1 MELLQYALERN
12 RNPLDINN
20 FALYFCFYPL
30 RLGEF
35 QMLFSSARR
44 EWEGAKDGG
53 RERRLFCSF
62 SLSLPLF
69 PSHPNTQTPH
79 SLTRTP
85 LADEKVKFQLFFR
98 RRCQRQR
105 KREFSPEEKALK
117 RESKPHRDKWEGRS
131 YLRKGRREGGR
142 PSSC

>member
-1 MELLQYALERN
+1 MGTKNVDLFLQISSHMMELLQYALERN

-20 FALYFCFYPL
+20 FALYICFYLPRL
-30 RLGEF
+30 REF

-44 EWEGAKDGG
+44 ESGKARKMEGRKGG
-53 RERRLFCSF
+53 FFALSRSP
-62 SLSLPLF
+62 SLSFLPILTLK
-69 PSHPNTQTPH
+69 HPTH

-105 KREFSPEEKALK
+105 KRENFPP
-117 RESKPHRDKWEGRS
+117 R
-131 YLRKGRREGGR
+131 RKL
-142 PSSC
+142 

>member
-1 MELLQYALERN
+1 
-12 RNPLDINN
+12 
-20 FALYFCFYPL
+20 
-30 RLGEF
+30 
-35 QMLFSSARR
+35 MLFSSARR

-53 RERRLFCSF
+53 KERKGGFFALSRSP
-62 SLSLPLF
+62 SLSFLPILTLK
-69 PSHPNTQTPH
+69 HRTH

-105 KREFSPEEKALK
+105 EREREFSPEEKALK

-131 YLRKGRREGGR
+131 YLRKGEREGGR
-142 PSSC
+142 PSFVLGFLFVKYSRIFRAEGREERE